1 MIYVYMAALG
11 ARFFTDSSTYLKSKT
26 SYDQDAVLI
35 HKNIKSYDVLVYSE
49 N

>member
-11 ARFFTDSSTYLKSKT
+11 ARFFTDSSTHLKSKT
-26 SYDQDAVLI
+26 NYNQDAVLI